1 MKLEVTQEK
10 IDEAIHWA
18 RNVVSGERRGKKE
31 VERLA
36 ILLFC
41 IEGEHDSSGSCS
53 KNASRAVFKSV
64 CKDRACSFSVRAP
77 VVMGSFRG

>member
-41 IEGEHDSSGSCS
+41 IEGEHD
-53 KNASRAVFKSV
+53 
-64 CKDRACSFSVRAP
+64 KDSTN
-77 VVMGSFRG
+77 GN